1 MNGKDAIS
9 SYKEMAKNLEHQ
21 ELKSSLNET
30 VSPLVYGQL
39 LAIYILINDLP
50 NAKLI
55 WKRIPKDIK
64 ENHKEIV
71 LAWNVG
77 VKIIQRDWAAIYPM
91 IDSVDWPNHLKNI
104 MSCLK
109 ESTRER
115 MLISIGK
122 AYSSIKLSDICAAL
136 GLDKIETI
144 QKIKTFDWEI
154 DEDGEYVKPK
164 RLIETSAESS
174 QIMMEEL
181 TSKLTDFVSFLEN

>member
-1 MNGKDAIS
+1 MICRQS
-9 SYKEMAKNLEHQ
+9 SMIFSNA
-21 ELKSSLNET
+21 LKH
-30 VSPLVYGQL
+30 
-39 LAIYILINDLP
+39 NDLIFLLHRP

-109 ESTRER
+109 
-115 MLISIGK
+115 G
-122 AYSSIKLSDICAAL
+122 
-136 GLDKIETI
+136 
-144 QKIKTFDWEI
+144 FH
-154 DEDGEYVKPK
+154 
-164 RLIETSAESS
+164 
-174 QIMMEEL
+174 
-181 TSKLTDFVSFLEN
+181 F

>member
-1 MNGKDAIS
+1 
-9 SYKEMAKNLEHQ
+9 
-21 ELKSSLNET
+21 
-30 VSPLVYGQL
+30 
-39 LAIYILINDLP
+39 
-50 NAKLI
+50 
-55 WKRIPKDIK
+55 
-64 ENHKEIV
+64 
-71 LAWNVG
+71 
-77 VKIIQRDWAAIYPM
+77 
-91 IDSVDWPNHLKNI
+91 
-104 MSCLK
+104 
-109 ESTRER
+109 

-174 QIMMEEL
+174 QMMMEEL